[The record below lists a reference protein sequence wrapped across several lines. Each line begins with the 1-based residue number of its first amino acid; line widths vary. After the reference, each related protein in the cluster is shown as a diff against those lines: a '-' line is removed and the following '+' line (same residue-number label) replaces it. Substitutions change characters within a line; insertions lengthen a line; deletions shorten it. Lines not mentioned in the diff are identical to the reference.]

1 MAFKTYN
8 IRDKIDI
15 SISLSD
21 YISPT
26 SEVRQLEGLINDL
39 DTSMIEET
47 YSPYGQRAYH
57 PKQLLS
63 IIFYGYMKG
72 IRSGRKLSKSCE
84 ENINFIYL
92 SRKCR
97 IGKSTFND
105 FRAAHHKHFSSLFIQ
120 IVEKSI
126 DLGLCD
132 ASLSII
138 DGSKIRSNSSK
149 KRSKSFEKYEKWQ
162 TTLLEDIEELEELL
176 SSDAISDDNN
186 IDNRLLL
193 SSQLDAKKTLLD
205 KVEQQI
211 ELIPIPKSSKSSN
224 ENTSSTTKNSDVNLT
239 DIDAPLMKGK
249 KNDFN
254 TYYNVQVSCC
264 ENQMITFNDVVQDC
278 NDKAQLIPCIEGTIQ
293 NTGQTVKK
301 ALADAGY
308 GTLESLEYMNNQNID
323 GYVPFTNMNTSYN
336 KLPFHASHFTYN
348 YKTDTY
354 TCPKGQI
361 LEFYKTTHDKRRNQ
375 TLKNYRATE
384 LKTCK
389 NCPFREQ
396 CAGKK
401 RARRVIQRDTREHLR
416 EQMRFKLNSNEGR
429 RTYNRRCHPV
439 EAIFGHLNFN
449 LGYSIFLLRGLS
461 KVKAEFNIMC
471 SAFNLMKIINL
482 MNNKFKNCFHFP
494 IYRNLSSIILNKFLL
509 YNFISNMSMNFFDIL
524 FALNYNFIHLS
535 KHNISP

>member
-1 MAFKTYN
+1 MAFKTYD

-15 SISLSD
+15 SISLSN

-47 YSPYGQRAYH
+47 YSPYGQKAYH

-72 IRSGRKLSKSCE
+72 IRSGRKLSKACK

-92 SRKCR
+92 SRECQ

-120 IVEKSI
+120 IVQKSI

-149 KRSKSFEKYEKWQ
+149 KRSKSFDKYEKWQ

-176 SSDAISDDNN
+176 ASDGMSDDKN

-193 SSQLDAKKTLLD
+193 SSQLDSKKTLLD

-211 ELIPIPKSSKSSN
+211 ELIPTPKSSN
-224 ENTSSTTKNSDVNLT
+224 EKTSSTTKNSDVNLT

-264 ENQMITFNDVVQDC
+264 ENQMIAFNDVVQDC
-278 NDKAQLIPCIEGTIQ
+278 NDKALLIPCIEGTIQ

-308 GTLESLEYMNNQNID
+308 GTLESLDYMNNHNID
-323 GYVPFTNMNTSYN
+323 GYVPFTNMNTTYD

-348 YKTDTY
+348 YKADTY

-361 LEFYKTTHDKRRNQ
+361 LEFYKITHDKRRNQ
-375 TLKNYRATE
+375 TLKNYRTTE
-384 LKTCK
+384 LRTCK

-416 EQMRFKLNSNEGR
+416 EQMKLKLNSIEGR
-429 RTYNRRCHPV
+429 TTYNRRCHPV

-482 MNNKFKNCFHFP
+482 MNNKFN
-494 IYRNLSSIILNKFLL
+494 IYIDFLISGALYSLILDKPLL
-509 YNFISNMSMNFFDIL
+509 YNFISNMSMNFFDIS
-524 FALNYNFIHLS
+524 FTLNYNFIYFNRY
-535 KHNISP
+535 NISP